1 MPQLKKS
8 QLISI
13 VLLLIGT
20 ALLIRS
26 WLFGSTTD
34 VIGEMLL
41 GVLNLILFF
50 SFLMMAWQL
59 FQVMLHWHWYR
70 TEDGNRNQ
78 WQLLKPTP
86 ELPKKFTEWQ
96 DEIFDLGFS
105 PLGAYKITQNNKSN
119 AAHLWVYTD
128 PTKTIGAEIL
138 SVPPL
143 YEFVAFASRFEDGF
157 ALEISY
163 QYSANLNVNQPS
175 VFTANLVSSIAEA
188 YQYHLHHYDRFQ
200 AEHGTPQVRET
211 IEDFLPKPET
221 NKAHMQ
227 DTYANRLQ
235 DHLKYAGMFA
245 TLVLSSLV
253 GLIVSFMSGAWVG
266 VGVAAMG
273 AGMFMLVL
281 DYGAIAARFRPVD
294 EDKARKEKA
303 KTDIQMSQ

>member
-34 VIGEMLL
+34 VIGEMFL

-50 SFLMMAWQL
+50 SFWGMVWQL
-59 FQVMLHWHWYR
+59 FRVLLNWHWYR
-70 TEDGNRNQ
+70 TEDGKRFQ
-78 WQLLKPTP
+78 YDVLLPTP
-86 ELPKKFTEWQ
+86 ELPKKFVQWQ
-96 DEIFDLGFS
+96 DEILDLAFK
-105 PLGAYKITQNNKSN
+105 PLGTFKISWKSGKESSRVS
-119 AAHLWVYTD
+119 VYTD
-128 PTKTIGAEIL
+128 PTKTIGAQIV
-138 SVPPL
+138 STPPL
-143 YEFVAFASRFEDGF
+143 YEYVAFETRFEDGF
-157 ALEISY
+157 SLEISY
-163 QYSANLNVNQPS
+163 HFSLNVNVDQPS
-175 VFTANLVSSIAEA
+175 IFTANLISSITEA

-200 AEHGTPQVRET
+200 AEHGAPQVRET
-211 IEDFLPKPET
+211 IEDFFPKPET
-221 NKAHMQ
+221 HKAHMQ
-227 DTYANRLQ
+227 DTHTNRLQ

-245 TLVLSSLV
+245 TFVLSSLV

-266 VGVAAMG
+266 VAVAAIG
-273 AGMFMLVL
+273 IGMFMLVL

-303 KTDIQMSQ
+303 KSDIQMSQ